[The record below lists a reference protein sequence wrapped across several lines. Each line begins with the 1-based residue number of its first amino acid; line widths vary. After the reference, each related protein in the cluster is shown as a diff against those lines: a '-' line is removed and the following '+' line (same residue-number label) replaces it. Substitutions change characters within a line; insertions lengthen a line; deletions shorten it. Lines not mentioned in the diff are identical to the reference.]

1 MLQDVFS
8 IESKDNRWKCS
19 SCRLR
24 GQKSKLSY
32 RHAELGAV
40 KVKIGTFRPAP
51 GPQKRENKN
60 AFLFFPFHC
69 NRINRDSQDSGLCN
83 LEYSIAIAEI
93 AFHQEFIF
101 GHTTFEIPFKWVRD
115 PQSSPQCIWVYAH
128 PICLHSFPILR
139 AFTAFV
145 FNQAW
150 GSCLTIIV
158 VLLEIPAHSW
168 GGQ

>member
-101 GHTTFEIPFKWVRD
+101 GHTTFEIPFKC
-115 PQSSPQCIWVYAH
+115 PNANAKQSVQHMVLKLWRGS
-128 PICLHSFPILR
+128 R
-139 AFTAFV
+139 AGDIMW
-145 FNQAW
+145 QLLAW
-150 GSCLTIIV
+150 RLNH
-158 VLLEIPAHSW
+158 LF
-168 GGQ
+168 